1 MAMSGE
7 EQMALSEKFTDLGEF
22 ISWLGG
28 VKDAYDAE
36 QEKNEIIID
45 GDTVIDLE
53 QIING
58 SK

>member
-7 EQMALSEKFTDLGEF
+7 DQMALAEKFTDIGEF
-22 ISWLGG
+22 IDWLGG
-28 VKDAYDAE
+28 VKEVYDAE

-58 SK
+58 GK